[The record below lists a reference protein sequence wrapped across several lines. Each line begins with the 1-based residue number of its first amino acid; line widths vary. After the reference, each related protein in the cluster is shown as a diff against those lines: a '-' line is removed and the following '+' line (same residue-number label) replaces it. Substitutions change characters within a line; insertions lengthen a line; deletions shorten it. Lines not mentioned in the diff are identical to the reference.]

1 MARKTAMGKE
11 PGNVSIAI
19 PESEKQRLR
28 EAGKRLPGKVSDVPN
43 MAERLAKD
51 AKPTPLKRLSP
62 GVYRNGAG
70 QLVGSKGQSLP
81 GQKPQSLTERA
92 LNAAN
97 RTMNDGR
104 RSQIQPS
111 VQGVAQTAGM
121 EGGRMP
127 AGRPGQQMSQQEIDA
142 AMQAG
147 NLAESIMDQ
156 YKVPG
161 MGNQQAVPY
170 PAQIQSGYRE
180 APEGTRFPSPMPN
193 LMYPFPQGQ
202 QMPIQDLANRIRADG
217 LTPEQRQQAFQRQA
231 QVAAQPNTV
240 SGLLRPQ
247 GQQGQTLDLM
257 YRYPPGTTPP
267 NLYEV
272 MQRAPQVQQQPNT
285 VSGLLRRGR

>member
-28 EAGKRLPGKVSDVPN
+28 EAGKRLPGKVRDVPN

-70 QLVGSKGQSLP
+70 QLVGSKGQALGRSSPIQNALQGA
-81 GQKPQSLTERA
+81 GQ
-92 LNAAN
+92 AAGQQAGMQAN
-97 RTMNDGR
+97 MQG
-104 RSQIQPS
+104 I
-111 VQGVAQTAGM
+111 VQAAGM

-147 NLAESIMDQ
+147 NLAQSIMDQ

-161 MGNQQAVPY
+161 IGNQ
-170 PAQIQSGYRE
+170 SGQMI
-180 APEGTRFPSPMPN
+180 GNMQMPN
-193 LMYPFPQGQ
+193 YGDARTLTPQERAARGIDPRDPNIYSIMPNGQVMSTLMGWSPNPQGLTAG
-202 QMPIQDLANRIRADG
+202 QMFGNMAPQNQ
-217 LTPEQRQQAFQRQA
+217 PQAP
-231 QVAAQPNTV
+231 AQPN
-240 SGLLRPQ
+240 SI
-247 GQQGQTLDLM
+247 
-257 YRYPPGTTPP
+257 
-267 NLYEV
+267 
-272 MQRAPQVQQQPNT
+272 
-285 VSGLLRRGR
+285 SGLLRRGR